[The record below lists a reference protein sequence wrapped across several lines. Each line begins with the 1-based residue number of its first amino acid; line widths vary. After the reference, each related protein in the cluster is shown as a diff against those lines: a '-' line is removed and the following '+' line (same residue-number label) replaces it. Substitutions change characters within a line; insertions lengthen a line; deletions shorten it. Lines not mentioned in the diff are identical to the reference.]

1 MAVKTDNLEVSDVTA
16 EEVDVSED
24 MTTETDSMGMG
35 AEGDEDPTG
44 AETVED

>member
-1 MAVKTDNLEVSDVTA
+1 MAVKTDNLETSDVTV
-16 EEVDVSED
+16 EDVELSDD
-24 MTTETDSMGMG
+24 MTSEADMMGMG

>member
-1 MAVKTDNLEVSDVTA
+1 MAVKTDNLETDEVST

-35 AEGDEDPTG
+35 TEGDDDPTG